1 MTKTISCQDLAQ
13 LMASNGLLAVFD
25 VRERGEYNEC
35 QIPNTTSLPR
45 SQIEFRI
52 AELVPNHGILIVVYD
67 EGGKRAPLAAETMT
81 GLGYKNVAILQGGL
95 AAWQLEGRA
104 TIDGVNVPSKAFGE
118 RVYHDQKVPELSA
131 EELRALLESE
141 DDLTILDMR
150 TPEEYGRFCIPG
162 GLNVPGG
169 DLILWVDELRQ
180 KPSVIVNCAGRTRS
194 IIGAAALRRMGLSNV
209 RALKNGTMG
218 WVLAGFELERN
229 PARRG
234 PSAPSE
240 SKARAAAIALRIA
253 AEENISWQSVAD
265 VSRVIDGV
273 DGRVSYLIDV
283 RSEEEFLAGHVAR
296 SVHVP
301 GGQAVQRA
309 DDFVPVRNADIIFI
323 SNDGTRAVM
332 AAYWY
337 RQMGFPNVSVL
348 QGGLNAWKAGGQPLI
363 AEAAD
368 HEPLGFDV
376 AQRGVRRVEP
386 IQLRRRLE
394 SKTCLTIDVSTSLEF
409 DSAHVPD
416 AKWISRG
423 WIDVKLPDLYSDR
436 DRPIV
441 LTCRD
446 GRQSAFAARQMSE
459 VGFTDISVLDG
470 GLPAWSAAGYPIE
483 QGLKSCL
490 VEPNDVVLSPSV
502 KGNKEDMQKYL
513 DWELKLKH

>member
-131 EELRALLESE
+131 EELSALLESE

-253 AEENISWQSVAD
+253 AEENISRQSVAD
-265 VSRVIDGV
+265 VSRLIDGV

-283 RSEEEFLAGHVAR
+283 RSEEEFVAGHVAR

-337 RQMGFPNVSVL
+337 QQMGFPNVSVL
-348 QGGLNAWKAGGQPLI
+348 QGGLNAWKAGGQHSI
-363 AEAAD
+363 AGAAD

-394 SKTCLTIDVSTSLEF
+394 SETCLTIDVSTSLEF

-446 GRQSAFAARQMSE
+446 GRQ
-459 VGFTDISVLDG
+459 
-470 GLPAWSAAGYPIE
+470 
-483 QGLKSCL
+483 
-490 VEPNDVVLSPSV
+490 
-502 KGNKEDMQKYL
+502 
-513 DWELKLKH
+513 